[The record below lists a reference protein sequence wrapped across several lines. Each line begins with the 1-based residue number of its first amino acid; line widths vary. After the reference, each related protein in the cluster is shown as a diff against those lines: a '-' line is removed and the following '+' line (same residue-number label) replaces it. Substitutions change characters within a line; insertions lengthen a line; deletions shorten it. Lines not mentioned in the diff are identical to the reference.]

1 MVTWLGGGHTV
12 MNMGILIFN
21 LFVLMFIL
29 KWMRK
34 EFENKINAQISKEFL
49 KVPNIRCSYTCVRLK
64 VPNIKCS

>member
-34 EFENKINAQISKEFL
+34 EFENKINAQNSK
-49 KVPNIRCSYTCVRLK
+49 
-64 VPNIKCS
+64 